1 MPSPLVLQEDVLSG
15 SDPSYTGDFSGT
27 PGRPRSP
34 TQREKDGCSIQ
45 GQEVRDQVVIQRS

>member
-1 MPSPLVLQEDVLSG
+1 MPSPLVLQEDVWSG